1 MKRISEI
8 RRAQELLSGA
18 LRSLT
23 GTGPQQERLLR
34 ALVYSLGNLD
44 SPPPEIADKFV
55 PLMARFEDRESYD
68 AVVAGMDKSEVHA
81 IVEDILGMAGT
92 VDRLWHTV

>member
-1 MKRISEI
+1 
-8 RRAQELLSGA
+8 
-18 LRSLT
+18 
-23 GTGPQQERLLR
+23 
-34 ALVYSLGNLD
+34 
-44 SPPPEIADKFV
+44 
-55 PLMARFEDRESYD
+55 MARFEDRESYD